1 MSALLLKLLFF
12 THAYYIVKTKLL
24 VRKTGSTIAT
34 VSCTSEVLADQSLSR
49 VAKPPGS
56 CVMYTCYQKGVM
68 VMGVWSIFPFAI
80 KRIFPCSFGNKRMHL
95 LTRVYGN

>member
-56 CVMYTCYQKGVM
+56 CVNRPHNTTLWLCCV
-68 VMGVWSIFPFAI
+68 SIA
-80 KRIFPCSFGNKRMHL
+80 M
-95 LTRVYGN
+95 